1 LAAISQARGNLELLG
16 KLAGELDERP
26 VVNLNVSPQ
35 WLDLRAVI
43 VVALEP
49 HPAAQESVLRALEDV
64 GNG

>member
-1 LAAISQARGNLELLG
+1 
-16 KLAGELDERP
+16 